1 MIPREMNSGFE
12 LFEANAAEIFCRGG
26 YHHTAIT
33 PCLLTENRNTGSLR
47 AAITCK
53 RMAGATLK
61 ATNGESNNVTV
72 KDTSPEARGA
82 TCLFDST
89 FKDFTNE
96 MPVEVT
102 MELMVICC

>member
-1 MIPREMNSGFE
+1 MFADRKSQH
-12 LFEANAAEIFCRGG
+12 R
-26 YHHTAIT
+26 
-33 PCLLTENRNTGSLR
+33 SLR
-47 AAITCK
+47 AEITCK

-61 ATNGESNNVTV
+61 TRNGESNNVTV

-82 TCLFDST
+82 TCFFDST

-102 MELMVICC
+102 MELMVICFWCQRIRSVFGGRWNVLEGESMRGREQDCF